1 MMNDLTDELPAC
13 AGGSGSVIP
22 APGQGCRSDPNDNR
36 PACQAVAPC
45 PLEQRRAALV
55 ELLSAA
61 ERVLRAPVPEDEA
74 RAAAALAELDRA
86 LAEHGAPDPER
97 TAAWL
102 AAGAPVRP

>member
-1 MMNDLTDELPAC
+1 MKDVTVGLPVV
-13 AGGSGSVIP
+13 AGGSGSAFP
-22 APGQGCRSDPNDNR
+22 APDDGCHTSPNYS
-36 PACQAVAPC
+36 PPPCQPGAPC
-45 PLEQRRAALV
+45 QWELRHRAGLV
-55 ELLSAA
+55 ELLSTA
-61 ERVLRAPVPEDEA
+61 ERALRPPVPEDEA

>member
-1 MMNDLTDELPAC
+1 
-13 AGGSGSVIP
+13 V
-22 APGQGCRSDPNDNR
+22 
-36 PACQAVAPC
+36 
-45 PLEQRRAALV
+45 LV
-55 ELLSAA
+55 ELLRAA
-61 ERVLRAPVPEDEA
+61 ERVLRPPEDEA